1 MEYSVEERVI
11 NVISSNQKILTGV
24 VTSDKTLEELGVD
37 SFDGINILYA
47 LEEEFNVALPDEAR
61 NFTSVKAIID
71 GMQLLVDSQ
80 AKIDSMTRS
89 EIGKMND

>member
-1 MEYSVEERVI
+1 M
-11 NVISSNQKILTGV
+11 
-24 VTSDKTLEELGVD
+24 
-37 SFDGINILYA
+37 
-47 LEEEFNVALPDEAR
+47 ALPDEAR